1 MGCKVVVKNNA
12 VKWSRRRRV
21 MRTLEGF
28 AGLAARVASDYER
41 CHFTEQEAK
50 KLAKVVGMLGCIVE
64 YSRLSEELLT
74 PEISFQFTLED

>member
-1 MGCKVVVKNNA
+1 MICKIVKNNT
-12 VKWSRRRRV
+12 VGWSRRRRV

-28 AGLAARVASDYER
+28 ASLADRVASDYER

-50 KLAKVVGMLGCIVE
+50 KLTKVAGMLNSIVE
-64 YSRLSEELLT
+64 HSKLSEELLT